1 MQYVYKNDLTKVYE
15 ESSCFVDEEGTQYGA
30 DWRIA
35 SIVGMQGIIDT
46 QHPDTGENVILGH
59 HLEIVN
65 DLPTVVWDYR
75 PKTNEETREDVKRGK
90 LNELDD
96 IERSITP
103 RRLREAILTA
113 EGRAYLQSKE
123 DAIVTLRGH
132 LK

>member
-1 MQYVYKNDLTKVYE
+1 MRYVYKNDLTKVYE
-15 ESSCFVDEEGTQYGA
+15 ESSRFVDEEGTQYGA

-46 QHPDTGENVILGH
+46 PHPDTDTNVMLGH
-59 HLEIVN
+59 HLELID

-90 LNELDD
+90 RNELDS

-113 EGRAYLQSKE
+113 EGRAYLQSRE
-123 DAIVTLRGH
+123 DDIVDLRGH